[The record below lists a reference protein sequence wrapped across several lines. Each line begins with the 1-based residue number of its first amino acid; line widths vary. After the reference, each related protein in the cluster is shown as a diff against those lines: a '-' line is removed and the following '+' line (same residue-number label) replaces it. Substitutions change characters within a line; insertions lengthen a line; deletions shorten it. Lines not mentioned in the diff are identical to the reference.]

1 MCQNNFPILD
11 NNRSSKIKFSKKIII
26 EKKNN
31 FTYENFCLFEI
42 SNTKEIIC
50 FSEEYPS
57 VEYAYNDV
65 AFAMGVRGVG
75 SRCVVEKVK
84 NINLFFYYS
93 KENLNFFQK
102 IMPNLEWY
110 QMYSNYKFD
119 FNLTFYNK
127 KSKLREF
134 TIFGA
139 IINSVN
145 FNSSTDEMLEINFSF
160 DFFHQLFFS

>member
-11 NNRSSKIKFSKKIII
+11 NSRSSKIKFSKKIII

-57 VEYAYNDV
+57 VEYVYSDV
-65 AFAMGVRGVG
+65 AFAMGVRGAG

-102 IMPNLEWY
+102 IMPNLEGY